1 MSITE
6 AVISILAKPSRHK
19 NVMEEKRDMTEI
31 TVGGGQNEPK
41 IIIKLKKGPCKVQ
54 EM

>member
-6 AVISILAKPSRHK
+6 AVISISAKPSRRK
-19 NVMEEKRDMTEI
+19 NIMEEKRNVTDT

-41 IIIKLKKGPCKVQ
+41 ITT
-54 EM
+54 